1 VKCWWNQILKPDL
14 VLDFSEDLVDLR
26 LPGTF
31 LKKKAGPE
39 TVWVLLVLLH
49 RNETR
54 YLVPAP
60 PVSSST
66 KEIPVQFLN
75 IRSQFWSNSY

>member
-14 VLDFSEDLVDLR
+14 VLDFSEDLVVDLR

-39 TVWVLLVLLH
+39 TVFWVLVLLH

-54 YLVPAP
+54 YILG
-60 PVSSST
+60 SSST
-66 KEIPVQFLN
+66 
-75 IRSQFWSNSY
+75 S